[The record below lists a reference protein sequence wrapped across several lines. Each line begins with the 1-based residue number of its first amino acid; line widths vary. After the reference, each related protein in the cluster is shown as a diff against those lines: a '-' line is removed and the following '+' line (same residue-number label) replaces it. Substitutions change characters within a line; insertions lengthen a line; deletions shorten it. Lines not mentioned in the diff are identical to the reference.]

1 MADVA
6 IDPEICV
13 GCEQLHLR
21 GVDWVYCRLAG
32 REQEQEYKAKHGH
45 LPKEWMPYR
54 RVEDISRVPFGCPF
68 RVEHLVC

>member
-1 MADVA
+1 
-6 IDPEICV
+6 
-13 GCEQLHLR
+13 
-21 GVDWVYCRLAG
+21 
-32 REQEQEYKAKHGH
+32 